1 MSKLEISFQDI
12 NFVKNFEYFLNKVF
26 EIDVHTTDGGN
37 LSIL

>member
-12 NFVKNFEYFLNKVF
+12 NFVKKLEYFLHKVF
-26 EIDVHTTDGGN
+26 ETDVHTTDGGN